1 MLIALAL
8 AAAFAYFL
16 RRPLREHAWAF
27 YGMACVIDVLM
38 VADAI
43 ARVSPVIARVLF
55 PYLEQS
61 LFAFGLLTIVMLVGV
76 LPEGNL
82 KRSLRPIRGEL
93 SIVAAL
99 LIAGHVIHY
108 ANPMLTRMFFGGLG
122 ASGGTFWGTVLSMAL
137 IVLLVVLTVT
147 SFKAIRSAMKPATWK
162 RVQMLAYP
170 FYLLVFCHVFA
181 MLFPSAMSGGEKAT
195 VNVALYAIVLVVYA
209 VARFARAKK
218 DRYCPDSCANS
229 SRRLPAVG
237 MVTRP
242 AATRPDTASIPTRCR
257 PRT

>member
-1 MLIALAL
+1 MNLLIALAL

-16 RRPLREHAWAF
+16 RWPLREHAWAF
-27 YGMACVIDVLM
+27 YGMACVVDVLM
-38 VADAI
+38 VTDAI

-99 LIAGHVIHY
+99 LITGHVIHY
-108 ANPMLTRMFFGGLG
+108 ANPMLTRALFDGMD
-122 ASGGTFWGTVLSMAL
+122 ASVMAFWGTVLSMVL
-137 IVLLVVLTVT
+137 IVLLTILTAT

-170 FYLLVFCHVFA
+170 FYLLVFCHIFA
-181 MLFPSAMSGGEKAT
+181 MLLPSALGGGEKAMVT
-195 VNVALYAIVLVVYA
+195 VTLYAVVLAIYA

-218 DRYCPDSCANS
+218 DKQSESVQPI
-229 SRRLPAVG
+229 AVEQL
-237 MVTRP
+237 V
-242 AATRPDTASIPTRCR
+242 AS
-257 PRT
+257 